1 MNKTKAGAR
10 NPAEEQRSRH
20 YLTVGNQEKKSREP
34 SLDCRKDWGGDGGW
48 VEEEAWIHQ
57 SWRPEISVA
66 SARKRKLTIKGQLC
80 YAICHSFFLSLLS
93 TLFVHYQLQWE
104 GKEKIKD
111 KKQSLRNKQLMPLT
125 TGDKGKEG
133 IANVY
138 TITVYLLYLAVYCTL
153 ISITGTKGGK
163 GGWRTSKESTE
174 ECGRK
179 PG

>member
-20 YLTVGNQEKKSREP
+20 CLTVGNQQKKNQENLPLTAERI
-34 SLDCRKDWGGDGGW
+34 G

-80 YAICHSFFLSLLS
+80 YAICHIFFLSLLS
-93 TLFVHYQLQWE
+93 TPFVHYQLQWE
-104 GKEKIKD
+104 GEEKIKD
-111 KKQSLRNKQLMPLT
+111 KRQSLRNKQLMPLT
-125 TGDKGKEG
+125 TGDKGKGEG

-138 TITVYLLYLAVYCTL
+138 TITVYLLYLAMYCTL

-163 GGWRTSKESTE
+163 GGWRTWKESTE